1 MKTQK
6 LLFIIIGFFFL
17 LSNAGCVDAQKKD
30 KTNISQVAVIQS
42 EVDEKARLERKKADV
57 ESLVFDAQSQQP
69 EIAADVLIR
78 IVESNKVITNKR
90 KIELLEEAFRQ
101 ALNVKHSIRLGY
113 SGQMDTPSGMLSEAL
128 DLELDKLSLQSRI
141 ITAMLSLDKK
151 KAREMFNDIPTKL
164 DFASKGCKE
173 GFIYAVA
180 DKPYE
185 TLNVIL
191 ANTFTEKEKKQ
202 NAHILYALP
211 YIENMTSPSQVV
223 PLIKTIL
230 SLKPNQSQL
239 SILGDSFSRALKN
252 VSGDDYSFRNSMSGN
267 YATLQI
273 NNFRKEF
280 QKKQLPDQEL
290 TNSFRT
296 YLLKQ
301 LNGNRCS
308 DGLKLNNDVKAE
320 SKYLLPSY
328 IEFAN
333 ANLFINNPIKAEQI
347 EPFKVENA
355 EESVDYY
362 PNISEESRSRKYS
375 KLRFGDGES
384 EISETQKDNDQWK
397 TSFAELLNDA
407 VAWSPNDSLSDID
420 YFHQKCTFFLA
431 ILEIVPKNHS
441 DLRIQVLKDYG
452 FFLSNSKEQRENC
465 AEWLM
470 QVQRL
475 LHIIEVSNQDEKLR
489 LAEVVKDTKNTAMIL
504 YLKLKTFEE
513 PSTKSVK

>member
-1 MKTQK
+1 MKSK
-6 LLFIIIGFFFL
+6 KFFFIVVGFCSL

-30 KTNISQVAVIQS
+30 KTNISQVAVTQS
-42 EVDEKARLERKKADV
+42 EVDEKAKLERKKADV
-57 ESLVFDAQSQQP
+57 ESLIFDAQSQQP

-78 IVESNKVITNKR
+78 IVESNKVITDKR

-101 ALNVKHSIRLGY
+101 SLNVKHPIRLGY
-113 SGQMDTPSGMLSEAL
+113 SGSTDTPSGMLSEAL
-128 DLELDKLSLQSRI
+128 DLELDKVSLQSRI

-185 TLNVIL
+185 TLNAIL

-202 NAHILYALP
+202 NAHVLYALP
-211 YIENMTSPSQVV
+211 YIENMSSPAQVV
-223 PLIKTIL
+223 PLIKIIL

-252 VSGDDYSFRNSMSGN
+252 VSGDDYTFRKSMSGN

-273 NNFRKEF
+273 NNLRNEF
-280 QKKQLPDQEL
+280 QKKQLSDQEL

-308 DGLKLNNDVKAE
+308 DGLKLNNEIKAT

-333 ANLFINNPIKAEQI
+333 ANLFINNPIKPEQM
-347 EPFKVENA
+347 EPFKVESA
-355 EESVDYY
+355 EENIEYY
-362 PNISEESRSRKYS
+362 PDTNEESRLRKYK
-375 KLRFGDGES
+375 KLRFADSGG
-384 EISETQKDNDQWK
+384 EISEDQKESDEWK
-397 TSFAELLNDA
+397 IPFLEFLNDI
-407 VAWSPNDSLSDID
+407 VAWSPNDNLSDID

-431 ILEIVPKNHS
+431 ILEIVPKNDS
-441 DLRIQVLKDYG
+441 DLRVQVLKNYS
-452 FFLSNSKEQRENC
+452 FFLSNSKEQRENT

-475 LHIIEVSNQDEKLR
+475 LHIIAISNQDEKLK
-489 LAEVVKDTKNTAMIL
+489 LADVMEDTKNTAMLL
-504 YLKLKTFEE
+504 YFKLKTFDK
-513 PSTKSVK
+513 PVT